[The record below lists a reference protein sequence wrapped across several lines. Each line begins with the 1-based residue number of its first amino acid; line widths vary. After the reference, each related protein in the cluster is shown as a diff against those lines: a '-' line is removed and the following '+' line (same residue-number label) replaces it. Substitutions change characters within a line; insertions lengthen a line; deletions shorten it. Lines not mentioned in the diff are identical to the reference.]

1 VALNECL
8 ASGQLLSRNVVQNIV
23 KMTLKSK
30 NYSQSA
36 IYVLRFCFALVVLAG
51 ASTASAEGFRNATI
65 GAWDLGRSGGRI
77 AQVDDATAVQHNPA
91 NMLNVTNTELQLT
104 PSVIYISVDY
114 TAPGGAQSAK
124 TIHPWKALPNFF
136 AVMPL
141 MDDRVAVGLGVSV
154 PFGLANE
161 WKTTSSAFQQPTGNL
176 TYTTPYYSQL
186 ITVNMNPSV
195 AVKLNDQFRFGAG
208 LDVMWSDLQFKQYLP
223 SGAPP
228 ALPNLYAH
236 AEGDGVGV
244 GGNLGITWL
253 LTENQSIALA
263 YRSTM
268 TVDYS
273 GTTDFIGYPGGPSS
287 SFNSQI
293 KYPNIIS
300 AGYGIKLMDAWRL
313 EADVEWIQ
321 FSMFKNLPVS
331 IGDNPVFGGPV
342 RLNTAEKWHNT
353 FTAGIGTDWQLNDH
367 WVVRGGY
374 QYFES
379 PVPNSTFTPT
389 IPDANQ
395 NVITL
400 GLGWRGRHS
409 SFEVA
414 YGLDFYNERNINND
428 QNPAFNGNYKFNVHL
443 FSLAYRYSF

>member
-1 VALNECL
+1 MTAK
-8 ASGQLLSRNVVQNIV
+8 V
-23 KMTLKSK
+23 KK
-30 NYSQSA
+30 NSQSA
-36 IYVLRFCFALVVLAG
+36 KLFLRSGFTLVVVAG
-51 ASTASAEGFRNATI
+51 ASVASAEGFRNATI
-65 GAWDLGRSGGRI
+65 GAWGLGRSGGRI
-77 AQVDDATAVQHNPA
+77 AQVDDATSVQHNPA
-91 NMLNVTNTELQLT
+91 NMVGMTNAQFQLT

-114 TAPGGAQSAK
+114 TSPDGAQSAK

-141 MDDRVAVGLGVSV
+141 ADDQVAVGFGLTV

-161 WKTTSSAFQQPTGNL
+161 WKTTSSAFQQPTGGL
-176 TYTTPYYSQL
+176 AYTTPYYSQL
-186 ITVNMNPSV
+186 ITLNMNPSV
-195 AVKLNDQFRFGAG
+195 AVKVNDSFRVGAG
-208 LDVMWSDLQFKQYLP
+208 LDVMWSNLEFKQYLF
-223 SGAPP
+223 SGVPP
-228 ALPNLYAH
+228 AIPNLYAH

-253 LTENQSIALA
+253 LTENQSLALT

-273 GTTDFIGYPGGPSS
+273 GTTDFVGYPGSPST

-313 EADVEWIQ
+313 EADVEWVQ
-321 FSMFKNLPVS
+321 FSQFKNLPVKVGS
-331 IGDNPVFGGPV
+331 NP
-342 RLNTAEKWHNT
+342 LNVPSQNIPEKWHNT
-353 FTAGIGTDWQLNDH
+353 FTAGIGTDWQLNEN

-395 NVITL
+395 NVFTV
-400 GLGWRGRHS
+400 GLGWRGEHS
-409 SFEVA
+409 SLEVA
-414 YGLDFYNERNINND
+414 YGLDFYNERDINNPAP
-428 QNPAFNGNYKFNVHL
+428 NNAFNGKYKFNVHL

>member
-1 VALNECL
+1 MKFKT
-8 ASGQLLSRNVVQNIV
+8 SDQQWPGGGWSRLGI
-23 KMTLKSK
+23 
-30 NYSQSA
+30 A
-36 IYVLRFCFALVVLAG
+36 VLLVVAG
-51 ASTASAEGFRNATI
+51 TVASAEGFRNATI

-91 NMLNVTNTELQLT
+91 NMLNATNAELQFT
-104 PSVIYISVDY
+104 PSVIYIHVDY
-114 TAPGGAQSAK
+114 NSPDGSQSAE
-124 TIHPWKALPNFF
+124 TTHPWKALPNFF

-141 MDDRVAVGLGVSV
+141 ENDRVAVGLGVSV

-161 WKTTSSAFQQPTGNL
+161 WRTTSSAFQQPAGGL
-176 TYTTPYYSQL
+176 TYMTPFYSRL
-186 ITVNMNPSV
+186 ITVNVNPSV
-195 AVKLNDQFRFGAG
+195 AVKLNDQLRVGAG
-208 LDVMWSDLQFKQYLP
+208 LDVMWSDLEFKQYLY

-228 ALPNLYAH
+228 AIPDLYAQ
-236 AEGDGVGV
+236 AEGDGVGI

-273 GTTDFIGYPGGPSS
+273 GNTDFHGYPGSPST

-300 AGYGIKLMDAWRL
+300 AGYGIKLNDAWRM
-313 EADVEWIQ
+313 EADVEWLQ
-321 FSMFKNLPVS
+321 FSMFKNLPINV
-331 IGDNPVFGGPV
+331 GNNPLGVPSQ
-342 RLNTAEKWHNT
+342 NISEKWHNT
-353 FTAGIGTDWQLNDH
+353 FTAGLGTDWQINDR

-379 PVPNSTFTPT
+379 PVPNSTFTPS
-389 IPDANQ
+389 IPDSNQ
-395 NVITL
+395 NVVTL
-400 GLGWRGRHS
+400 GLGWKGRHS

-414 YGLDFYNERNINND
+414 YGLDFYNDRNITDN
-428 QNPAFNGNYKFNVHL
+428 QNPAFNGTYKFNVHL